1 MHHAFQYLQYHYL
14 KSIENKHDIYRGKDC
29 MKNFCESLKKQA
41 VKKINSK
48 KKTMKL
54 LTDHMKTQ
62 KSVEF
67 GKKNL
72 KISIWKT
79 KKCIKF

>member
-1 MHHAFQYLQYHYL
+1 
-14 KSIENKHDIYRGKDC
+14 
-29 MKNFCESLKKQA
+29 MKNVCESLKKQA
-41 VKKINSK
+41 VKKNYSK

-67 GKKNL
+67 VKKKFENEYL
-72 KISIWKT
+72 KNKKICKFLDHCHYTKEYRGAAHSISNF
-79 KKCIKF
+79 KCST

>member
-1 MHHAFQYLQYHYL
+1 
-14 KSIENKHDIYRGKDC
+14 

-41 VKKINSK
+41 VKKINAK

-67 GKKNL
+67 VKK
-72 KISIWKT
+72 KI
-79 KKCIKF
+79 